1 MKTKDKIFIVTA
13 RSGFPEG
20 YGAASIIRKYAKGFS
35 ELRFKTSV
43 YLLRPSEY
51 KGKALNTEKC
61 GKYGETSYRYLCGS
75 IYTSKIPAL
84 RLFMYMLAVIRI
96 LFLIGIYKKTVHMLF
111 FYSPD
116 YYFSVTLVTWFCRRL
131 GIRCVGIKTESSICD
146 SQRIKHKDWE
156 KKERKIYR
164 YFSQMV
170 VISHHLKKQLINI
183 GYTGKIDVYPILID
197 RDMFKGEIHVKEHVI
212 AFCGNLSRPEEVR
225 NIRQVCEY
233 IEGLQN
239 GWIVEIAGAIENDDQ
254 DKTAICSLKSVKYH
268 GALAYSEV
276 IKMLDRAAICIL
288 PRCKAEY
295 SDAGFPIKLGEYLM
309 SGAAVVVTDVG
320 EISKYLRSGENALLC
335 PTGDMG
341 FFCKT
346 IHKLLVD
353 DNLRKRVGEQGSK
366 LATEKFESIEICKR
380 MVEVN

>member
-1 MKTKDKIFIVTA
+1 MKTKDKIYIVTA

-20 YGAASIIRKYAKGFS
+20 YGAASILRKYAKGFS
-35 ELRFKTSV
+35 ELGFKTSV

-75 IYTSKIPAL
+75 IYTSKIPVL

-96 LFLIGIYKKTVHMLF
+96 LFLIDIYKKTIHTLF

-116 YYFSVTLVTWFCRRL
+116 YYFSVILVTWFCRRL

-156 KKERKIYR
+156 KKEKKIYR

-170 VISHHLKKQLINI
+170 VISHHLKKQLIDM

-197 RDMFKGEIHVKEHVI
+197 RDMFKGENHVKEHII

-233 IEGLQN
+233 IESLQN

-254 DKTAICSLKSVKYH
+254 DKAAISSLKSVKYH
-268 GALAYSEV
+268 GALAHSEV
-276 IKMLDRAAICIL
+276 VKLLDRAAICIL

-295 SDAGFPIKLGEYLM
+295 SDAGFPIKLGEYLL

-320 EISKYLRSGENALLC
+320 EISEYLTDENDCRLVCSCNIEVFCDTIALLIQ
-335 PTGDMG
+335 DE
-341 FFCKT
+341 
-346 IHKLLVD
+346 
-353 DNLRKRVGEQGSK
+353 RKRNRLGKNGK
-366 LATEKFESIEICKR
+366 AIAIDKFDALKVCTSMIKG
-380 MVEVN
+380 